1 MNARQ
6 QVLGR
11 EKLTEKVKN
20 HVFVVGLLEVLQDTR
35 RTAAAGEEIGW
46 VAEQMAVSISLGGQL
61 AMVDERYR

>member
-11 EKLTEKVKN
+11 EKLTQKVKN

-35 RTAAAGEEIGW
+35 RTAAGEEIGW
-46 VAEQMAVSISLGGQL
+46 VAEQMAVSISLGQL